1 VPAKRTSSRK
11 TARPAK
17 KKTIRAAKSVRAAKA
32 RGRRASRSRR
42 AAAPIDYTK
51 VCFVIM
57 PFGTK
62 PVGKRKV
69 NFDRIYDE
77 IFVPAVAGVPLPEGG
92 KLVPRRTD
100 RDFFAG
106 DIGQEMFAYLQW
118 SRFAL
123 ADITSLNP
131 NVMYEV
137 GVRHS
142 ARESGTAIFR
152 QGDAPIPFDINHIKA
167 FPYNYQPE
175 QNAAAARKLIRRVL
189 MESLVQNRLDSPVQ
203 IALKAQR
210 TVPEVEPILKE
221 VETLIRAFNRPG
233 AIAKLREA
241 NAAMP
246 GGNALIHQRLG
257 LLLRDQGDLQ
267 EALSQFDAAVKLQ
280 ASYSEAWREKG
291 IVQGKLQKGSP
302 EAEAAIRQAI
312 QLNPNDFDA
321 LASLGGLLRKMNR
334 LDEALGFYRRAVE
347 VSEGHPYP
355 LLMVIKLEALVR
367 HALVLT
373 DEQRRQLRQAELM
386 RRAQAESVPPLDAP
400 WCFFDMAEI
409 RLYQG
414 DAAGFLDWVKRGL
427 GVCTQRW
434 QAETFRSALLLLVDG
449 GVALDGLG
457 AGLALID
464 VETPKLPA

>member
-1 VPAKRTSSRK
+1 VPGNRTSSRK

-17 KKTIRAAKSVRAAKA
+17 RKPDRAAKRVRAVKA
-32 RGRRASRSRR
+32 SGRGTTRRPR
-42 AAAPIDYTK
+42 AAAPIDYEK

-69 NFDRIYDE
+69 NFDRIYDD
-77 IFVPAVAGVPLPEGG
+77 IFAPAIAGVPLPEGG

-123 ADITSLNP
+123 ADITSLNA

-137 GVRHS
+137 GVRHN
-142 ARESGTAIFR
+142 ARENGTAIFR
-152 QGDAPIPFDINHIKA
+152 QVDAPIPFDINHIKA
-167 FPYNYQPE
+167 FPYTYQPE
-175 QNAAAARKLIRRVL
+175 KNAAASRKLIRRVL
-189 MESLVQNRLDSPVQ
+189 TESLVHNRLDSPVQ

-257 LLLRDQGDLQ
+257 LLLREQGDLK
-267 EALSQFDAAVKLQ
+267 EALSEFDAAVKLQ
-280 ASYSEAWREKG
+280 ASYSEAWREQG
-291 IVQGKLQKGSP
+291 IVQAKLQKGSP
-302 EAEAAIRQAI
+302 DAEAALREAIR
-312 QLNPNDFDA
+312 LNPNDFDA
-321 LASLGGLLRKMNR
+321 LASLGGLLRKVNR
-334 LDEALGFYRRAVE
+334 LDEALDFYRRAVE

-355 LLMVIKLEALVR
+355 LLMVIKLEAR
-367 HALVLT
+367 AGHAVVLG
-373 DEQRRQLRQAELM
+373 DEQRRQLRQAEVM
-386 RRAQAESVPPLDAP
+386 RCAQAESVPPLDAP
-400 WCFFDMAEI
+400 WCFFDSAEI

-414 DAAGFLDWVKRGL
+414 DAAGFLDWVKRVL
-427 GVCTQRW
+427 AVCTQRW
-434 QAETFRSALLLLVDG
+434 QPETFRSALALLVDG
-449 GVALDGLG
+449 AVALDGLG

-464 VETPKLPA
+464 VETAKLPA